1 MEIVTFAGRN
11 DVKNLNYIQTMKKM
25 KFLLGVVLA
34 FAGMNAMAQSE
45 EELAKLANDAY
56 AKWGETPL
64 ERYHNVNRSSF
75 LKEALQ
81 NKNYNEAAEHYLYL
95 VEHAPKAAESI
106 YQRGEQVYLRKLQQQ
121 KTVSTQRQ
129 MFDSVLM
136 VYDQRLEHFGTTP
149 EAKAEILDRRAR
161 QYAKYGK
168 RDREGLREA
177 FRLAISANVDAMSN
191 VLPETVALYFAN
203 LVEDYKNDEVYADE
217 VLAEYERLSPIF
229 ETISSENEPFKESFD
244 TAFGTSGVASC
255 DNLETMFR
263 KKLAN
268 DPNNLDVLN
277 QAVALMGR
285 AKCTCDFFFE
295 ITERQYSL
303 APSANTAI
311 FLAQGFQERGDLE
324 KATNYLREALKTET
338 DSDSRQSLLVQL
350 GVVELASNDIKSAM
364 QVAKEIQEMDEDNAY
379 AYFLRAQCYAASGCQ
394 EAYWVAYDTMK
405 KAEELFVE
413 DNLKEQAK
421 TLAQAYA
428 GRWPLSNDERFFMEG
443 ITAGSTV
450 TVPCGAAAG
459 LKTTARFR

>member
-1 MEIVTFAGRN
+1 
-11 DVKNLNYIQTMKKM
+11 MKKI
-25 KFLLGVVLA
+25 KFLLSSLMAVA
-34 FAGMNAMAQSE
+34 AMTAVAQDLSGE
-45 EELAKLANDAY
+45 AY
-56 AKWGETPL
+56 AKWGETVEQRRENML
-64 ERYHNVNRSSF
+64 RNSF
-75 LKEALQ
+75 LKEALA
-81 NKNYNEAAEHYLYL
+81 NKNYDEAASHYLYL
-95 VEHAPKAAESI
+95 VANVPTAAESI
-106 YQRGEQVYLRKLQQQ
+106 YQRGEQVYLRKLAMQ

-136 VYDQRLEHFGTTP
+136 VYDHRLQYFGTTP

-177 FRLAISANVDAMSN
+177 FRVAIAADIEAMN
-191 VLPETVALYFAN
+191 PDVAETAALYFAN
-203 LVEDYKNDEVYADE
+203 LVDDYKNDEVYAEE
-217 VLAEYERLSPIF
+217 VLSEYERLSPLY
-229 ETISSENEPFKESFD
+229 ETLAADKEEFKNSFD

-255 DNLETMFR
+255 ENLEEMFR
-263 KKLAN
+263 KKLEG

-285 AKCTCDFFFE
+285 AKCTSDFFFE
-295 ITERQYSL
+295 VTERQYAL

-311 FLAQGFQERGDLE
+311 FLAQGFQEKGDLS
-324 KATNYLREALKTET
+324 KATNYLREALKTEN
-338 DSDSRQSLLVQL
+338 DSAARQNLLAQL
-350 GVVELASNDIKSAM
+350 GMVELAAGNTSAAV
-364 QVAKEIQEMDEDNAY
+364 QVSRELQEMDAENAY
-379 AYFLRAQCYAASGCQ
+379 AYFLRAQCYAASGCV
-394 EAYWVAYDTMK
+394 EAYWVAFDTMK

-413 DNLKEQAK
+413 DDLKEKAK

>member
-1 MEIVTFAGRN
+1 
-11 DVKNLNYIQTMKKM
+11 MKKM
-25 KFLLGVVLA
+25 KFMLSALLALT
-34 FAGMNAMAQSE
+34 GMVAMAQSE
-45 EELAKLANDAY
+45 EELAKLADPAF
-56 AKWGETPL
+56 AKWGETPM
-64 ERYHNVNRSSF
+64 ERYENVNRSSF

-81 NKNYNEAAEHYLYL
+81 NKNYNEAAMHYLHL
-95 VEHAPKAAESI
+95 VQHAPKAAESI
-106 YQRGEQVYLRKLQQQ
+106 YQRGEQVYLRKWAQQ
-121 KTVSTQRQ
+121 KTVSAQRQ

-136 VYDQRLEHFGTTP
+136 VYEHRLEHFGTTP

-177 FRLAISANVDAMSN
+177 FRVAIAANIDAMSAD
-191 VLPETVALYFAN
+191 LAETTALYFAN
-203 LVEDYKNDEVYADE
+203 LVEDYRNDEVYADE
-217 VLAEYERLSPIF
+217 VLAEYERLSPIY
-229 ETISSENEPFKESFD
+229 ETISTENEPFKESFD

-268 DPNNLDVLN
+268 DPENLDVLN
-277 QAVALMGR
+277 QAVSFMSR

-295 ITERQYSL
+295 VTERQYAL

-324 KATNYLREALKTET
+324 KATNYLREALKSET
-338 DSDSRQSLLVQL
+338 DTDSRQNLLVQL
-350 GVVELASNDIKSAM
+350 GVVELASNNISEAM
-364 QVAKEIQEMDEDNAY
+364 SVAKEIQEIDEDNAY

-405 KAEELFVE
+405 KAEELFIE
-413 DNLKEQAK
+413 EELKEKAK

-443 ITAGSTV
+443 ITQGTTV

-459 LKTTARFR
+459 IRTTARFR

>member
-1 MEIVTFAGRN
+1 
-11 DVKNLNYIQTMKKM
+11 MKRV
-25 KFLLGVVLA
+25 KFLLSALLA
-34 FAGMNAMAQSE
+34 FAGVTAMAQSE
-45 EELAKLANDAY
+45 EELAKLADPAY
-56 AKWGETPL
+56 AKWGDTPL
-64 ERYHNVNRSSF
+64 ERYNNVNRSSF
-75 LKEALQ
+75 LKEAFA
-81 NKNYNEAAEHYLYL
+81 NKNYNEAAGHYLYL
-95 VEHAPKAAESI
+95 VEHAPTAAESI
-106 YQRGEQVYLRKLQQQ
+106 YQRGEQVYLKKWAQQ
-121 KTVSTQRQ
+121 KTVATQRQ

-136 VYDQRLEHFGTTP
+136 VYDHRLQYFGTTP
-149 EAKAEILDRRAR
+149 EAKADILDRRAR

-177 FRLAISANVDAMSN
+177 FRLAIEADMDVMSGE
-191 VLPETVALYFAN
+191 LPETAALYFAN

-217 VLAEYERLSPIF
+217 VLAEYERLSSIF
-229 ETISSENEPFKESFD
+229 ETISTENEPFKESFE

-295 ITERQYSL
+295 ITERQYAL

-311 FLAQGFQERGDLE
+311 FLAQGFQERGDLD
-324 KATNYLREALKTET
+324 KATNYLREALKSETE
-338 DSDSRQSLLVQL
+338 SESRQNLLVQL
-350 GVVELASNDIKSAM
+350 GMVELASNRISAAM

-443 ITAGSTV
+443 ITAGTTV
-450 TVPCGAAAG
+450 TVPCGVAQG